1 MLRGTHGPP
10 DTLRVTFL
18 TRLHSVPPNLL
29 GRLVAARS
37 AKAAQGLR
45 KRSGGEPFGQ
55 PRSLTD
61 ALRTLLRY
69 ACDCILTSGSLS
81 PP

>member
-1 MLRGTHGPP
+1 MVLGTHVPP
-10 DTLRVTFL
+10 DTLCVTFFA
-18 TRLHSVPPNLL
+18 RLRSVPLNLL
-29 GRLVAARS
+29 DWLVAARS

-45 KRSGGEPFGQ
+45 KKSGRGPFGQ

>member
-1 MLRGTHGPP
+1 MVLGTHVPP
-10 DTLRVTFL
+10 DTLCVAFGARPRSIPL
-18 TRLHSVPPNLL
+18 NLL
-29 GRLVAARS
+29 DGLVAARS

-45 KRSGGEPFGQ
+45 KRSGGGPFGQ